1 VSRCLRP
8 LPGVL
13 VIAGLLM
20 TTASDAAN
28 EKRPCDLFLESY
40 QALGKVAEFKIA
52 LRCESGRKEAFPIN
66 EPLLIGLTATT
77 SNDRENDRVEIEY
90 DFPLQNAVVAPDTT
104 AVVLTFHAHLSD
116 IFGKT
121 HVYAMAWP
129 RSFLQ
134 DCAGGRSGCAKFG
147 YALAMP
153 ASATKTCMKKDEY
166 GEMTVIDDLMCK
178 GSTDY
183 RFKFR

>member
-1 VSRCLRP
+1 MSRCLRP
-8 LPGVL
+8 LPGTL
-13 VIAGLLM
+13 LIAGLLM
-20 TTASDAAN
+20 TPASGAARMRS
-28 EKRPCDLFLESY
+28 RPCDLFLESY

-77 SNDRENDRVEIEY
+77 SNDERENDSVRDRVRFSSAERGGRARHHGGGA
-90 DFPLQNAVVAPDTT
+90 DLPRP
-104 AVVLTFHAHLSD
+104 LSD
-116 IFGKT
+116 IFGNLLPWPGRAASCKT
-121 HVYAMAWP
+121 APEDARMRKIRLRLGDAGQ
-129 RSFLQ
+129 RGQ
-134 DCAGGRSGCAKFG
+134 DLHEEGR
-147 YALAMP
+147 
-153 ASATKTCMKKDEY
+153 Y

>member
-1 VSRCLRP
+1 
-8 LPGVL
+8 
-13 VIAGLLM
+13 M

-77 SNDRENDRVEIEY
+77 STERENDRVEIEAI
-90 DFPLQNAVVAPDTT
+90 FPRTPCLAGHHGGSAD
-104 AVVLTFHAHLSD
+104 L
-116 IFGKT
+116 
-121 HVYAMAWP
+121 P
-129 RSFLQ
+129 RPSQRHFRQDPCLCHGLAAQ
-134 DCAGGRSGCAKFG
+134 LPPDCAGGRSGCAKFG

-153 ASATKTCMKKDEY
+153 TSAAKTCMKKDEY